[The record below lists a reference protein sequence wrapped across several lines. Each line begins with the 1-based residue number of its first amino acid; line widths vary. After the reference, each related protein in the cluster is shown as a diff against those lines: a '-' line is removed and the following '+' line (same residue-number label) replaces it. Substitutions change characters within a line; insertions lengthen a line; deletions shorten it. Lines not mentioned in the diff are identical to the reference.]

1 MEIKYIKTLNHI
13 KRCNE
18 IDGLDISEPPLE
30 LTAAQ
35 YRASC
40 RWLNENNFIYAA
52 FIEGGEIEGADL
64 RDEGQAALDDY
75 SEELMVRMKPIATG
89 FELRNLG
96 LLVLAD
102 LRPKI
107 FDEDPQMEDIDV
119 LEGVLRIAEA
129 KVPGMAVKEY
139 ATELLR
145 RIEQVGESSSSEGL
159 CFNAFANLV
168 KVYAVLR
175 YRFRDN
181 GHYNSF
187 VYPVLRETMDDIRVK
202 PQTILGKYKEKLATI
217 YMRIFRNPEEFHGRI
232 DNQIPHFDEDKIAES
247 MAMTN
252 NQAENIN
259 MHSDE
264 EYQVLLNKIQ
274 VLEADNKRLR
284 EENGELVRQIEKA
297 SEETEEDRKF
307 LYDEVKKNMYTG
319 KTRACIFIGMLNELL
334 NGNITDKAKAAIL
347 TMNVTGYGSWGALEK
362 FINKMPIFHNREYL
376 ELCREVNCIM
386 ECLGLKSRLKYSG
399 YGKDAATTPTGN
411 WEEFK
416 FKYSRNEKSLPEE
429 RPLSVNNFKKE

>member
-1 MEIKYIKTLNHI
+1 
-13 KRCNE
+13 
-18 IDGLDISEPPLE
+18 
-30 LTAAQ
+30 
-35 YRASC
+35 
-40 RWLNENNFIYAA
+40 
-52 FIEGGEIEGADL
+52 
-64 RDEGQAALDDY
+64 
-75 SEELMVRMKPIATG
+75 
-89 FELRNLG
+89 
-96 LLVLAD
+96 
-102 LRPKI
+102 
-107 FDEDPQMEDIDV
+107 
-119 LEGVLRIAEA
+119 
-129 KVPGMAVKEY
+129 
-139 ATELLR
+139 
-145 RIEQVGESSSSEGL
+145 
-159 CFNAFANLV
+159 
-168 KVYAVLR
+168 
-175 YRFRDN
+175 
-181 GHYNSF
+181 
-187 VYPVLRETMDDIRVK
+187 
-202 PQTILGKYKEKLATI
+202 
-217 YMRIFRNPEEFHGRI
+217 
-232 DNQIPHFDEDKIAES
+232 
-247 MAMTN
+247 MTN

-386 ECLGLKSRLKYSG
+386 ECLGLKFRLKYSG